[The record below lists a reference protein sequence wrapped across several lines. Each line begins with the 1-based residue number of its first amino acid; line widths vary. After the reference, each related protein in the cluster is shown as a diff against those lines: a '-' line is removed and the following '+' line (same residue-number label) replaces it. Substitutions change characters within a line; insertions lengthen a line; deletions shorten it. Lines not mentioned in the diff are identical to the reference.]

1 MQNST
6 FLQKTHSAV
15 FRLCLFGSTT
25 ITSLLYSQAG
35 GKIGINTPN
44 PKATLDI
51 TAKTDGTS
59 QAEGLMIPRLTG
71 DQIQTMTANIQ
82 PGTESLMIYAT
93 ASPASPTAK
102 VSKITQPGYYFWNG
116 TNWESMGVN
125 SNIYTAD
132 GSITTPLASRNVD
145 LNGKNLVFSGTG
157 SVGIGTAPSA
167 SAKLDVAGTVKASA
181 IDYNSDERLKQNITE
196 IKSSDEIV
204 SKLRPVSYFWN
215 ETGKKK
221 GGNAQLQY
229 GLVAQDVEK
238 VLPNIVSTDNEG
250 YKSVNYNE
258 LIPLLL
264 QAVQEQGKKIDEL
277 QKEIQQLK
285 KSK

>member
-6 FLQKTHSAV
+6 FLQKTHSAM
-15 FRLCLFGSTT
+15 FRLCLIGSITT
-25 ITSLLYSQAG
+25 SSLIYSQAG
-35 GKIGINTPN
+35 RIGMNTPN

-51 TAKTDGTS
+51 TAKTDGSS

-71 DQIQTMTANIQ
+71 DQIQTMTASIQ

-93 ASPASPTAK
+93 ASPASPTSK
-102 VSKITQPGYYFWNG
+102 VAKITQPGYYFWNG
-116 TNWESMGVN
+116 SNWESMGVN
-125 SNIYTAD
+125 SNIYTSD
-132 GSITTPLASRNVD
+132 GAITTSLASRNVD
-145 LNGKNLVFSGTG
+145 LNGKNLVFSGSG

-196 IKSSDEIV
+196 VKASNAIIN
-204 SKLRPVSYFWN
+204 KLRPVSYFWN

-229 GLVAQDVEK
+229 GLVAQEVEK
-238 VLPNIVSTDNEG
+238 VLPNIVSTDNDG

-264 QAVQEQGKKIDEL
+264 QSVQEQGKKIEEL
-277 QKEIQQLK
+277 QREIQQLK

>member
-1 MQNST
+1 MKNST
-6 FLQKTHSAV
+6 VMQAHSTAV
-15 FRLCLFGSTT
+15 SKLCLIGS
-25 ITSLLYSQAG
+25 IISGSFLFSQV
-35 GKIGINTPN
+35 GINTPD
-44 PKATLDI
+44 PKSTLDI
-51 TAKTDGTS
+51 RAKTNGAS
-59 QAEGLMIPRLTG
+59 QTEGLLIPRLTG
-71 DQIQTMTANIQ
+71 DQIQTMSNNIQ

-93 ASPASPTAK
+93 SAPASPTAK
-102 VSKITQPGYYFWNG
+102 VSKIIQSGYYYWSG
-116 TNWESMGVN
+116 TTWESIS

-132 GSITTPLASRNVD
+132 GSITTPLAARNVD

-181 IDYNSDERLKQNITE
+181 IDYNSDERLKQNITPIQSSAE
-196 IKSSDEIV
+196 IL

-215 ETGKKK
+215 EKGKKK

-229 GLVAQDVEK
+229 GLVAQEVEK
-238 VLPNIVSTDNEG
+238 VLPNIVNTDNDG

-264 QAVQEQGKKIDEL
+264 ETVQEQGKKINEL
-277 QKEIQQLK
+277 QKEIQILK
-285 KSK
+285 KAK

>member
-1 MQNST
+1 MKNSI
-6 FLQKTHSAV
+6 FLQKEHSAL
-15 FRLCLFGSTT
+15 FRLCLIGS
-25 ITSLLYSQAG
+25 ISISSLMFSQAG
-35 GKIGINTPN
+35 RIGINTPN

-59 QAEGLMIPRLTG
+59 AAEGLMIPRLTG
-71 DQIQTMTANIQ
+71 DQIQTMTASIQ

-93 ASPASPTAK
+93 AVPASPTAK

-116 TNWESMGVN
+116 NGWESMVS

-132 GSITTPLASRNVD
+132 GSITTPLAARNVD
-145 LNGKNLVFSGTG
+145 LNGKNLVFSGNG

-181 IDYNSDERLKQNITE
+181 IDYNSDERLKQNITP
-196 IKSSDEIV
+196 IQSSGEV
-204 SKLRPVSYFWN
+204 LGKLRPVSYFWN
-215 ETGKKK
+215 EKGKKK

-229 GLVAQDVEK
+229 GLVAQEVEK
-238 VLPNIVSTDNEG
+238 VLPNIVSTDHEG

-264 QAVQEQGKKIDEL
+264 QTVQEQDKKITEL
-277 QKEIQQLK
+277 QKEIQLLK
-285 KSK
+285 KTK

>member
-1 MQNST
+1 MKNSI
-6 FLQKTHSAV
+6 FLQKEHSAV
-15 FRLCLFGSTT
+15 FRLCLIGS
-25 ITSLLYSQAG
+25 ISISSLMFSQAG
-35 GKIGINTPN
+35 RIGINTPN

-59 QAEGLMIPRLTG
+59 AAEGLMIPRLTG
-71 DQIQTMTANIQ
+71 DQIQTMTASIQ

-93 ASPASPTAK
+93 AVPASPTAK

-116 TNWESMGVN
+116 NGWESMVS

-132 GSITTPLASRNVD
+132 GSITTPLAARNVD
-145 LNGKNLVFSGTG
+145 LNGKNLVFSGNG

-181 IDYNSDERLKQNITE
+181 IDYNSDERLKQNITP
-196 IKSSDEIV
+196 IQSSGEV
-204 SKLRPVSYFWN
+204 LGKLRPVSYFWN
-215 ETGKKK
+215 EKGKKK

-229 GLVAQDVEK
+229 GLVAQEVEK
-238 VLPNIVSTDNEG
+238 VLPNIVSTDHEG

-264 QAVQEQGKKIDEL
+264 QTVQEQDKKITEL
-277 QKEIQQLK
+277 QKEIQLLK
-285 KSK
+285 KTK

>member
-1 MQNST
+1 MKNSI
-6 FLQKTHSAV
+6 FLQKEHSAV
-15 FRLCLFGSTT
+15 FRLCLIGS
-25 ITSLLYSQAG
+25 ISISSLMFSQAG
-35 GKIGINTPN
+35 RIGINTPN

-59 QAEGLMIPRLTG
+59 AAEGLMIPRLTG
-71 DQIQTMTANIQ
+71 DQIQTMTASIQ

-93 ASPASPTAK
+93 AVPASPTAK

-116 TNWESMGVN
+116 NGWESMVS

-132 GSITTPLASRNVD
+132 GSITTPLAARNVD
-145 LNGKNLVFSGTG
+145 LNGKNLVFSGNG

-167 SAKLDVAGTVKASA
+167 SAKLDVAGTIKASA
-181 IDYNSDERLKQNITE
+181 IDYNSDERLKQNITS
-196 IKSSDEIV
+196 IQSSAEV
-204 SKLRPVSYFWN
+204 LGKLRPVSYFWN
-215 ETGKKK
+215 EKGKKK

-229 GLVAQDVEK
+229 GLVAQEVEK

-264 QAVQEQGKKIDEL
+264 QAVQEQDKKITEL
-277 QKEIQQLK
+277 QKEIQLLK
-285 KSK
+285 KTK

>member
-1 MQNST
+1 M
-6 FLQKTHSAV
+6 FI
-15 FRLCLFGSTT
+15 LCLFGTVSM
-25 ITSLLYSQAG
+25 SSSMYSQA
-35 GKIGINTPN
+35 GKIGINTVN

-51 TAKTDGTS
+51 NAKTDGSS
-59 QAEGLMIPRLTG
+59 QAEGLLIPRLTG
-71 DQIQTMTANIQ
+71 DQIQTMTSNIQ

-93 ASPASPTAK
+93 AAPASPTSK

-116 TNWESMGVN
+116 NNWESVGIN

-132 GSITTPLASRNVD
+132 GSITTPLAARNVD
-145 LNGKNLVFSGTG
+145 LNGKNLVFSGNG

-167 SAKLDVAGTVKASA
+167 SAKLDVAGTIKASA
-181 IDYNSDERLKQNITE
+181 IDYNSDERLKQNITDIE
-196 IKSSDEIV
+196 SSEG
-204 SKLRPVSYFWN
+204 SLLKLRPVTYFWN
-215 ETGKKK
+215 EAGKKK

-229 GLVAQDVEK
+229 GLIAQEVEK
-238 VLPNIVSTDNEG
+238 FLPNIVSTDHEG

-264 QAVQEQGKKIDEL
+264 KTVQEQDKKIGEL
-277 QKEIQQLK
+277 QREMQLMK

>member
-1 MQNST
+1 MKNSI
-6 FLQKTHSAV
+6 FLQKNYSAM
-15 FRLCLFGSTT
+15 FILCLFGTVSM
-25 ITSLLYSQAG
+25 SSSMYSQA
-35 GKIGINTPN
+35 GKIGINTVN

-51 TAKTDGTS
+51 NAKTDGSS
-59 QAEGLMIPRLTG
+59 QAEGLLIPRLTG
-71 DQIQTMTANIQ
+71 DQIQTMTSNIQ

-93 ASPASPTAK
+93 AAPASPTSK

-116 TNWESMGVN
+116 NNWESVGIN

-132 GSITTPLASRNVD
+132 GSITTPLAARNVD
-145 LNGKNLVFSGTG
+145 LNGKNLVFSGNG

-167 SAKLDVAGTVKASA
+167 SAKLDVAGTIKASA
-181 IDYNSDERLKQNITE
+181 IDYNSDERLKQNITDIDLSE
-196 IKSSDEIV
+196 GSLL
-204 SKLRPVSYFWN
+204 KLRPVTYFWN
-215 ETGKKK
+215 EAGKKK

-229 GLVAQDVEK
+229 GLIAQEVEK
-238 VLPNIVSTDNEG
+238 FLPNIVSTDHEG

-264 QAVQEQGKKIDEL
+264 KTVQEQDKKIGEL
-277 QKEIQQLK
+277 QREMQLMK

>member
-15 FRLCLFGSTT
+15 FRLCLIGSTT

-35 GKIGINTPN
+35 GKIGINTPS

-51 TAKTDGTS
+51 NAKTDGTS

-71 DQIQTMTANIQ
+71 DQIQTMTASIQ

-93 ASPASPTAK
+93 ASPVSPTAK

-196 IKSSDEIV
+196 ITSSGEIV

-229 GLVAQDVEK
+229 GLVAQEVEK

-264 QAVQEQGKKIDEL
+264 QTVQEQGKKIDEL

>member
-6 FLQKTHSAV
+6 FLQKTHSAM
-15 FRLCLFGSTT
+15 FRLCLIGSTS
-25 ITSLLYSQAG
+25 ISSLIYSQA
-35 GKIGINTPN
+35 GINTPN
-44 PKATLDI
+44 PKTTLDI
-51 TAKTDGTS
+51 TAKTDGSS
-59 QAEGLMIPRLTG
+59 QPEGLMIPRLTG
-71 DQIQTMTANIQ
+71 DQIQTMTANMQ

-93 ASPASPTAK
+93 VSPVSPTSK
-102 VSKITQPGYYFWNG
+102 VAKITQPGYYFWNG
-116 TNWESMGVN
+116 SNWESMGVN
-125 SNIYTAD
+125 SNLYTSD
-132 GSITTPLASRNVD
+132 GAIVTSLASRNVD

-157 SVGIGTAPSA
+157 SVGIGTTPSA

-196 IKSSDEIV
+196 IKASNEIIN
-204 SKLRPVSYFWN
+204 KLRPVSYFWN

-229 GLVAQDVEK
+229 GLVAQEVEK
-238 VLPNIVSTDNEG
+238 VLPNIVSTDNDG

-264 QAVQEQGKKIDEL
+264 QTIQEQGKKIEEL
-277 QKEIQQLK
+277 QREIQQLK

>member
-15 FRLCLFGSTT
+15 FRLCLIGSTT

-51 TAKTDGTS
+51 TAKTDGAS

-71 DQIQTMTANIQ
+71 DQIQTMTAGIQ

-93 ASPASPTAK
+93 ASPVSPTAK

-116 TNWESMGVN
+116 TNWESVGVN

-264 QAVQEQGKKIDEL
+264 QAIQEQGKKIDEL